1 MKVTDEG
8 THEIQEKIDAENRE
22 FRTSNI
28 NLMFGRLLLE
38 MNEYTKAQSYF
49 HMMLQVL
56 PKSHEDLALVY
67 DHIGDLKM
75 RTTNCG
81 AAFVNVNLAYA
92 IKKKIMIS
100 KHPCIGVTLNNIGN
114 SYRPIGNYTQ
124 ALEYY
129 TKVLHC
135 RNDQSNMARIRLN
148 IGAIYSMSNDCEKG
162 LKLCIEVRD
171 IIQQVQLCPYNEIIR
186 YQGIIGDIH
195 LIQKDY
201 DTAEHYY
208 VAAFET
214 SKRFL
219 FTDHRL
225 RLHCIKSLTDLY
237 VKRNMKE
244 YAIQFCL
251 DQLSVYEIYLPE
263 IRVNIANLSMKI
275 SELFEDSSDQKQD
288 LLLKALRILET
299 SVHLEYVATINCLM
313 MITEYYQKQNFDER
327 ASNYY
332 IRALEIRKKSTQKM
346 ISSLCRY

>member
-1 MKVTDEG
+1 MATYEL
-8 THEIQEKIDAENRE
+8 ENLK
-22 FRTSNI
+22 SNI
-28 NLMFGRLLLE
+28 GFLVSTNEFLSSSTSPGVAKLFFAGCKDTNDYKVVIFEITADVSSLKNLVFVDIDKCLG
-38 MNEYTKAQSYF
+38 
-49 HMMLQVL
+49 
-56 PKSHEDLALVY
+56 
-67 DHIGDLKM
+67 I
-75 RTTNCG
+75 NCESEIL
-81 AAFVNVNLAYA
+81 F
-92 IKKKIMIS
+92 
-100 KHPCIGVTLNNIGN
+100 NIGSIFKIEDVNHN
-114 SYRPIGNYTQ
+114 SDIGAPIGNYTQ

-186 YQGIIGDIH
+186 YQGIIGDIN

-208 VAAFET
+208 IAAFET

-332 IRALEIRKKSTQKM
+332 IRALGIRKKIYPKDDFIILKTQ
-346 ISSLCRY
+346 SLIDTNGNQT